1 MEGNMSIDKQSA
13 HQAIRVYPQQRS
25 DYFSELVRSV
35 LSRMDSELSG
45 VPERGSV
52 GCQQVLFDIDLDG
65 SRYVLIKAVQKEAR
79 GLQLSPRQ
87 REIVRRV
94 ALGHQNKV
102 IAAAFGIS
110 TWTVSTHMRRI
121 FTKLGVSSRA
131 AMVAKAAEL
140 GDTRGA

>member
-1 MEGNMSIDKQSA
+1 MSIDKQGA
-13 HQAIRVYPQQRS
+13 QQ
-25 DYFSELVRSV
+25 LVRSV
-35 LSRMDSELSG
+35 LSRIDPELSG
-45 VPERGSV
+45 VPECGSESA
-52 GCQQVLFDIDLDG
+52 QQVLFDIDLDG
-65 SRYVLIKAVQKEAR
+65 SRYVLIKAVPKQAR

-131 AMVAKAAEL
+131 AMVARAAEL
-140 GDTRGA
+140 GDTRGG

>member
-1 MEGNMSIDKQSA
+1 MPLGSLDATASQS
-13 HQAIRVYPQQRS
+13 S
-25 DYFSELVRSV
+25 
-35 LSRMDSELSG
+35 
-45 VPERGSV
+45 
-52 GCQQVLFDIDLDG
+52 QQVLFDIDLDG
-65 SRYVLIKAVQKEAR
+65 SRYVLIKAVPKPAR
-79 GLQLSPRQ
+79 GLPLSPRQ

-140 GDTRGA
+140 GDTRSA